1 MYQPPNDDPIV
12 LKIIP
17 IEGDLIVNGGPQ
29 KRFSEILSEIV
40 IAEELSGLS
49 NGKENKTDGFV
60 KIKSVKCVK
69 GAYPQ
74 HLLDAWEIY
83 NDSSLKGSEN
93 DNPDLFDEDQLY
105 IVFEQY
111 NAGLDLE
118 AFIFKNAEEA
128 FSVFVQVSSGSYFL
142 FIFRCFIFCDLQV
155 FFGSFFKMTELL
167 LVTDSV
173 PSSTKI
179 FNFVLLRSQI
189 AVA

>member
-1 MYQPPNDDPIV
+1 MYQPPDDDPIV

-29 KRFSEILSEIV
+29 KLFSEILSEIV

-60 KIKSVKCVK
+60 KIKRVQCVK

-74 HLLDAWEIY
+74 HLLDAWEIF

-93 DNPDLFDEDQLY
+93 DNPDIFDEDQLY

-118 AFIFKNAEEA
+118 AFYFKNAEEA
-128 FSVFVQVSSGSYFL
+128 FSVFVQVSFSSGFL
-142 FIFRCFIFCDLQV
+142 FLY
-155 FFGSFFKMTELL
+155 FF
-167 LVTDSV
+167 
-173 PSSTKI
+173 
-179 FNFVLLRSQI
+179 
-189 AVA
+189 

>member
-1 MYQPPNDDPIV
+1 MYKSADEVPVV

-40 IAEELSGLS
+40 IAEELSALS

-60 KIKSVKCVK
+60 KIKSVRCIK

-74 HLLDAWEIY
+74 HLLDAWEIF
-83 NDSSLKGSEN
+83 NDSCLKGSEN
-93 DNPDLFDEDQLY
+93 DNPDIFDEDQLY

-128 FSVFVQVSSGSYFL
+128 FSIFVQVSTIFRHLLFFVPLSVILFFLLLKIEQKTRIYIAENSAQLFL
-142 FIFRCFIFCDLQV
+142 FCV
-155 FFGSFFKMTELL
+155 KS
-167 LVTDSV
+167 
-173 PSSTKI
+173 
-179 FNFVLLRSQI
+179 
-189 AVA
+189 

>member
-1 MYQPPNDDPIV
+1 MYKPADDDPIV

-40 IAEELSGLS
+40 IAEELSALS

-60 KIKSVKCVK
+60 RIKRVHCVK

-83 NDSSLKGSEN
+83 NDSSLRGSEN
-93 DNPDLFDEDQLY
+93 DNPDIFDEDQLY

-111 NAGLDLE
+111 NAGIDLE
-118 AFIFKNAEEA
+118 AFVFKNAEEA
-128 FSVFVQVSSGSYFL
+128 FSLFIQVS
-142 FIFRCFIFCDLQV
+142 V
-155 FFGSFFKMTELL
+155 
-167 LVTDSV
+167 LVT
-173 PSSTKI
+173 T
-179 FNFVLLRSQI
+179 
-189 AVA
+189 